1 MIDAQQ
7 VTRSQGNVKF
17 DPLEPNLV
25 RNWLTSDNED
35 EVVRTGRRVGLR
47 TRRHWTQ
54 QSESKTLFA
63 RIKR

>member
-1 MIDAQQ
+1 MTDAQQ

-35 EVVRTGRRVGLR
+35 EVGRRVGLR

-63 RIKR
+63 RTKH